1 MDTEDSETNAQE
13 MKVLDI
19 VPDQKL
25 RSLGIFLDV
34 VFALMFF
41 RIVEFLPS
49 FQDGHWVYLP
59 HGILSLLAS
68 QPTNLTRV
76 AFGLIITVYYW
87 NRKNTLFSVLARSS
101 SVLAT
106 LSIANLSFLCLFMYA
121 LIADPMYAG
130 GVPTLLLQSVSLVI
144 ASLFGLFALR
154 YAIHA
159 DLTRPELKPSAE
171 QIARIDLSNPLT
183 AIIAIGLAWSGLTI
197 WTLSWFV
204 LTPLIC
210 WLLAIRRGQRL

>member
-1 MDTEDSETNAQE
+1 MDTEDSETDAE
-13 MKVLDI
+13 GMKVLDI

-41 RIVEFLPS
+41 RIVEFLPP
-49 FQDGHWVYLP
+49 FRDGQWAHLP

-68 QPTNLTRV
+68 QPRNLVRV
-76 AFGLIITVYYW
+76 GFGLVITVYYW
-87 NRKNTLFSVLARSS
+87 NRKNTLFSLLARSN

-106 LSIANLSFLCLFMYA
+106 LSIAGLSFLCLFMYA
-121 LIADPMYAG
+121 LIADPMYVG

-144 ASLFGLFALR
+144 ASLLGLFALR
-154 YAIHA
+154 YAIRA
-159 DLTRPELKPSAE
+159 DLTRPELKPCAE

-183 AIIAIGLAWSGLTI
+183 AIFATGLAWSGLTI

-204 LTPLIC
+204 LTPLTC
-210 WLLAIRRGQRL
+210 WLLARRRRQLL